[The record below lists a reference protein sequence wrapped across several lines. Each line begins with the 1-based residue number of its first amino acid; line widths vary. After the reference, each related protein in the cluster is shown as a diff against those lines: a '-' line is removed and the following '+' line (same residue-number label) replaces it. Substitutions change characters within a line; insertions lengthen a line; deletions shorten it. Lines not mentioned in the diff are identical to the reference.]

1 MPRALPDERRTH
13 RSPRRAHTRRG
24 RLGGEPQDDGE
35 SPGSPPKQA
44 RLDATVRGM
53 TCGACAARI
62 ESELHGTNGVSAAHV
77 NFAANRASVTYDPAL
92 LSERHL
98 LDLIADLGFRATP
111 GDLHFEDEEPRSKS
125 TTALAITLALAA
137 ASMVISSISVLR
149 FGGWQWLVLGIT
161 MPVVLI
167 EGMVFHRPGWRAVRR
182 GHATMDTL
190 VSLGSLV
197 AWGWSAVVTIG
208 DLDGHVYF
216 DTAAVIVAVVL
227 LGRRLESRAR
237 RRAGDAIGALVGLS
251 AGLVRLPDGSEIPPS
266 QLAVG
271 MRFLVRPGERIA
283 ADGVVA
289 EGHSAVDTSIVTG
302 EPVPRE
308 VGPGDEVTGGML
320 NTHGSLVVE
329 ARRVGADGTLAQVV
343 RLVSEALSR
352 KAPIQRL
359 ADRISA
365 VFVPVVV
372 VVAVA
377 TLVAWL
383 FLGPVGTAIS
393 PAVAVLIVA
402 CPCALGLAT
411 PAAFM
416 AGSGR
421 GARMGVIIRGPDA
434 LEAAR
439 GVDVVALDKT
449 GTVTEGHL
457 EVVAVEVVDG
467 IDAGTLLAAAAALE
481 ARSEHPVAEAIVR
494 AGRGG
499 SVESFG
505 AVEGDGTIERGGTVE
520 GVGSIE
526 GGKAVESSGA
536 VEGCESIEGDRTV
549 DGGGSTDCAES
560 VEGDG
565 TVAGDGSVAI
575 GAYVEGVRIDG
586 RHPPRGEFAVAD
598 FRNLP
603 GFGVEGRVVRTAAV
617 TGSASGWPGSG
628 TADTTE
634 GSMGVGRMQAH
645 APADG
650 TDGTEADQ
658 GLMTVGRAELF
669 EQIPPALERAAA
681 DHAAA
686 GRTLV
691 FVGAGRSAQGFLAL
705 ADRVKPSSAAAVAR
719 WRGDGIDVVL
729 LSGDNRAAAE
739 QVGRQV
745 GIDRVVAGLT
755 PAGKVTEIERLQAAG
770 RRVAMVGDGINDAPA
785 LAAAEVGVA
794 IGTGADVAAEASDL
808 TLVGDDLRLA
818 ADALTLA
825 RRTLGT
831 IRGNLFWAFAYNTA
845 AIPLAAVGLLRPEI
859 AAAAMGL
866 SSLFVLGNSL
876 RLNRFA
882 GLRTAS

>member
-1 MPRALPDERRTH
+1 
-13 RSPRRAHTRRG
+13 
-24 RLGGEPQDDGE
+24 
-35 SPGSPPKQA
+35 
-44 RLDATVRGM
+44 M

-62 ESELHGTNGVSAAHV
+62 ETALHATDGVSAAHV

-92 LSERHL
+92 LSERDL
-98 LDLIADLGFRATP
+98 LDRISGLGYRATP
-111 GDLHFEDEEPRSKS
+111 GELHLEGTEPCATSGK
-125 TTALAITLALAA
+125 ALAVTLTLAA
-137 ASMVISSISVLR
+137 ASMVISSIDALR
-149 FGGWQWLVLGIT
+149 FAGWEWLVLGLT
-161 MPVVLI
+161 MPVVLTG
-167 EGMVFHRPGWRAVRR
+167 GMVFHRPGWRAVRR

-197 AWGWSAVVTIG
+197 AWGWSAAVTIG
-208 DLDGHVYF
+208 GFDGHVYF

-227 LGRRLESRAR
+227 LGRHLEVRTR

-251 AGLVRLPDGSEIPPS
+251 AGTVRLEDGRDVPPS

-271 MRFLVRPGERIA
+271 MRFLVRPGERVA
-283 ADGVVA
+283 ADGIVT

-308 VGPGDEVTGGML
+308 VAPGDEVTGGML
-320 NTHGSLVVE
+320 NTHGSLLVE

-365 VFVPVVV
+365 IFVPAVV

-383 FLGPVGTAIS
+383 LLDSAGAAIS

-411 PAAFM
+411 PAAFL
-416 AGSGR
+416 AGAGR

-439 GVDVVALDKT
+439 RVDVVALDKT
-449 GTVTEGHL
+449 GTVTEGRL
-457 EVVAVEVVDG
+457 DVVAVETADG
-467 IDAGTLLAAAAALE
+467 TTGAELLALAAALE
-481 ARSEHPVAEAIVR
+481 DRSEHPVAAAIVR
-494 AGRGG
+494 AARPPAQSSPGT
-499 SVESFG
+499 G
-505 AVEGDGTIERGGTVE
+505 APGADAHPASGATIAEAGADRGGTPAARE
-520 GVGSIE
+520 
-526 GGKAVESSGA
+526 AGA
-536 VEGCESIEGDRTV
+536 RFT
-549 DGGGSTDCAES
+549 
-560 VEGDG
+560 
-565 TVAGDGSVAI
+565 
-575 GAYVEGVRIDG
+575 
-586 RHPPRGEFAVAD
+586 VAD
-598 FRNLP
+598 FCNLP
-603 GFGVEGRVVRTAAV
+603 GFGVRGRLLAAGSEAARDGV
-617 TGSASGWPGSG
+617 T
-628 TADTTE
+628 
-634 GSMGVGRMQAH
+634 V
-645 APADG
+645 
-650 TDGTEADQ
+650 
-658 GLMTVGRAELF
+658 TVGRRELF
-669 EQIPPALERAAA
+669 DSVPPALDSAAEGHL
-681 DHAAA
+681 DR

-691 FVGAGRSAQGFLAL
+691 FVGACGSAEGFLAL
-705 ADRVKPSSAAAVAR
+705 ADRVKPSSAAAVAA
-719 WRGDGIDVVL
+719 WRDAGIEVVL
-729 LSGDNRAAAE
+729 LSGDNAAAAE
-739 QVGRQV
+739 QAGRQV
-745 GIDRVVAGLT
+745 GADRVLAGLT

-770 RRVAMVGDGINDAPA
+770 RRVAMVGDGVNDAPA
-785 LAAAEVGVA
+785 LAAADVGVA

-818 ADALTLA
+818 AGALSLA

-831 IRGNLFWAFAYNTA
+831 IRGNLFWAFVYNTA

-882 GLRTAS
+882 GLRA

>member
-1 MPRALPDERRTH
+1 
-13 RSPRRAHTRRG
+13 
-24 RLGGEPQDDGE
+24 
-35 SPGSPPKQA
+35 
-44 RLDATVRGM
+44 M
-53 TCGACAARI
+53 TCGACATRI
-62 ESELHGTNGVSAAHV
+62 ESELHAAHGVSAAHV
-77 NFAANRASVTYDPAL
+77 NFAANRASVTYDPTL
-92 LSERHL
+92 LSERDL
-98 LDLIADLGFRATP
+98 LDRIAGLGYRATP
-111 GDLHFEDEEPRSKS
+111 GELHLEGTEPGW
-125 TTALAITLALAA
+125 TAGKALPVTLLLAA
-137 ASMVISSISVLR
+137 ASMVISSISALR
-149 FGGWQWLVLGIT
+149 FAGWEWLVLGIT

-167 EGMVFHRPGWRAVRR
+167 SGLLFHRPGWRAVRR

-208 DLDGHVYF
+208 NLDGHIYF

-227 LGRRLESRAR
+227 LGRHLEARAR

-251 AGLVRLPDGSEIPPS
+251 AGTVRLADGSDVPPS
-266 QLAVG
+266 QLRVG

-283 ADGVVA
+283 ADGVVT

-308 VGPGDEVTGGML
+308 VDPGDEVTGGML

-365 VFVPVVV
+365 VFVPAVV
-372 VVAVA
+372 VVAAA

-383 FLGPVGTAIS
+383 LLGSLGTAIS

-439 GVDVVALDKT
+439 RIDVVALDKT
-449 GTVTEGHL
+449 GTITEGHL

-467 IDAGTLLAAAAALE
+467 TDAGSLLAGAAALE
-481 ARSEHPVAEAIVR
+481 ARSEHPVAAAIVR
-494 AGRGG
+494 AAR
-499 SVESFG
+499 S
-505 AVEGDGTIERGGTVE
+505 
-520 GVGSIE
+520 
-526 GGKAVESSGA
+526 
-536 VEGCESIEGDRTV
+536 
-549 DGGGSTDCAES
+549 
-560 VEGDG
+560 
-565 TVAGDGSVAI
+565 GSVA
-575 GAYVEGVRIDG
+575 GVENDRTNLTDG
-586 RHPPRGEFAVAD
+586 EPAVAD

-603 GFGVEGRVVRTAAV
+603 GFGVEGRLVRAGAV
-617 TGSASGWPGSG
+617 AGSAAGKAGSG
-628 TADTTE
+628 TSGTGE
-634 GSMGVGRMQAH
+634 GKII
-645 APADG
+645 
-650 TDGTEADQ
+650 
-658 GLMTVGRAELF
+658 VGRAELF
-669 EQIPPALERAAA
+669 EQVPAKLDRAAA
-681 DHAAA
+681 GHAAA

-691 FVGAGRSAQGFLAL
+691 FVGDDCSARGFLAL
-705 ADRVKPSSAAAVAR
+705 ADRVKPSSSAAVADWKR
-719 WRGDGIDVVL
+719 AGIEVVL
-729 LSGDNRAAAE
+729 LSGDNSAAAE

-745 GIDRVVAGLT
+745 EIDRVVAELT
-755 PAGKVTEIERLQAAG
+755 PAGKVAEIERLQTAG
-770 RRVAMVGDGINDAPA
+770 RRVAMVGDGVNDAPA
-785 LAAAEVGVA
+785 LAAADVGVA

-818 ADALTLA
+818 VDALNLA

-831 IRGNLFWAFAYNTA
+831 IRGNLFWAFVYNTA

-882 GLRTAS
+882 ALRA

>member
-1 MPRALPDERRTH
+1 
-13 RSPRRAHTRRG
+13 
-24 RLGGEPQDDGE
+24 
-35 SPGSPPKQA
+35 
-44 RLDATVRGM
+44 M
-53 TCGACAARI
+53 TCGACASRI
-62 ESELHGTNGVSAAHV
+62 ESELHATEGVSAAHV
-77 NFAANRASVTYDPAL
+77 NFAANRASVAYDPDL
-92 LSERHL
+92 LSERDL
-98 LDLIADLGFRATP
+98 LDRIAGLGYRATP
-111 GDLHFEDEEPRSKS
+111 GDLYLESEEPDRTSGK
-125 TTALAITLALAA
+125 ALVITLALAA
-137 ASMVISSISVLR
+137 ASMVISSIAALR
-149 FGGWQWLVLGIT
+149 FGGWEWLVLGLT

-167 EGMVFHRPGWRAVRR
+167 SGLVFHGPGWRAVRR

-208 DLDGHVYF
+208 GLDGHIYF

-227 LGRRLESRAR
+227 LGRHLETRAR

-251 AGLVRLPDGSEIPPS
+251 AGSVRLPDGSDIPPS

-271 MRFLVRPGERIA
+271 MKFLVRPGERIA
-283 ADGVVA
+283 ADGVVT

-302 EPVPRE
+302 EPVPVE
-308 VGPGDEVTGGML
+308 VAPGDEVTGGTL

-365 VFVPVVV
+365 VFVPAVVL
-372 VVAVA
+372 VAVA

-383 FLGPVGTAIS
+383 LLESAGAAIS

-439 GVDVVALDKT
+439 RIDVVALDKT
-449 GTVTEGHL
+449 GTITEGRL
-457 EVVAVEVVDG
+457 EVVAVETADG
-467 IDAGTLLAAAAALE
+467 IDAAGMLTAAAALE
-481 ARSEHPVAEAIVR
+481 ARSEHPVAAAIVR
-494 AGRGG
+494 AASGVEGNGG
-499 SVESFG
+499 SLPANEP
-505 AVEGDGTIERGGTVE
+505 AVTE
-520 GVGSIE
+520 
-526 GGKAVESSGA
+526 
-536 VEGCESIEGDRTV
+536 
-549 DGGGSTDCAES
+549 
-560 VEGDG
+560 
-565 TVAGDGSVAI
+565 
-575 GAYVEGVRIDG
+575 
-586 RHPPRGEFAVAD
+586 

-603 GFGVEGRVVRTAAV
+603 GFGVEGRLLV
-617 TGSASGWPGSG
+617 
-628 TADTTE
+628 
-634 GSMGVGRMQAH
+634 AH
-645 APADG
+645 APAAANDQEGSGDSHQAAAEAAGPQG
-650 TDGTEADQ
+650 TV
-658 GLMTVGRAELF
+658 TVGRAALF
-669 EQIPPALERAAA
+669 EHVPEALEFAAA
-681 DHAAA
+681 GHAAE

-691 FVGAGRSAQGFLAL
+691 FVGEDGSVWGFLAL
-705 ADRVKPSSAAAVAR
+705 ADRAKPSSAAAVAEWER
-719 WRGDGIDVVL
+719 AGIEAVL

-745 GIDRVVAGLT
+745 GIDRVLAELT
-755 PAGKVTEIERLQAAG
+755 PAGKVEEIERLQAAG
-770 RRVAMVGDGINDAPA
+770 RRVAMVGDGVNDAPA
-785 LAAAEVGVA
+785 LAAADVGVA

-818 ADALTLA
+818 VDALNLA

-831 IRGNLFWAFAYNTA
+831 IRGNLFWAFVYNTA

-859 AAAAMGL
+859 AAVAMGL

-882 GLRTAS
+882 PLRA

>member
-1 MPRALPDERRTH
+1 
-13 RSPRRAHTRRG
+13 
-24 RLGGEPQDDGE
+24 
-35 SPGSPPKQA
+35 
-44 RLDATVRGM
+44 M
-53 TCGACAARI
+53 TCGACATRI
-62 ESELHGTNGVSAAHV
+62 ESELHAAHGVSAAHV
-77 NFAANRASVTYDPAL
+77 NFAANRASVTYDPTL
-92 LSERHL
+92 LSERDL
-98 LDLIADLGFRATP
+98 LDRIAGLGYRATP
-111 GDLHFEDEEPRSKS
+111 GELHLEGTEPGG
-125 TTALAITLALAA
+125 TAGKALPVTLLLAA
-137 ASMVISSISVLR
+137 ASMVISSISALR
-149 FGGWQWLVLGIT
+149 FAGWEWLVLGIT

-167 EGMVFHRPGWRAVRR
+167 SGLLFHRPGWRAVRR

-208 DLDGHVYF
+208 NLDGHIYF

-227 LGRRLESRAR
+227 LGRHLEARAR

-251 AGLVRLPDGSEIPPS
+251 AGTVRLADGSDVPPS
-266 QLAVG
+266 QLRVG

-283 ADGVVA
+283 ADGVVT

-308 VGPGDEVTGGML
+308 VDPGDEVTGGML

-365 VFVPVVV
+365 VFVPAVV
-372 VVAVA
+372 VVAAA

-383 FLGPVGTAIS
+383 LLGSLGSAIS

-439 GVDVVALDKT
+439 RIDVVALDKT
-449 GTVTEGHL
+449 GTITEGHL

-467 IDAGTLLAAAAALE
+467 TDAGSLLAGAAALE
-481 ARSEHPVAEAIVR
+481 ARSEHPVAAAIVR
-494 AGRGG
+494 AARGG
-499 SVESFG
+499 SVAG
-505 AVEGDGTIERGGTVE
+505 VEN
-520 GVGSIE
+520 
-526 GGKAVESSGA
+526 
-536 VEGCESIEGDRTV
+536 DRTNLT
-549 DGGGSTDCAES
+549 DGK
-560 VEGDG
+560 
-565 TVAGDGSVAI
+565 
-575 GAYVEGVRIDG
+575 
-586 RHPPRGEFAVAD
+586 PAVVD

-603 GFGVEGRVVRTAAV
+603 GFGVEGRLVRAGAV
-617 TGSASGWPGSG
+617 TGSAAGKAGSG
-628 TADTTE
+628 TSGTGE
-634 GSMGVGRMQAH
+634 GKIV
-645 APADG
+645 
-650 TDGTEADQ
+650 
-658 GLMTVGRAELF
+658 VGRAELF
-669 EQIPPALERAAA
+669 EQVPAKLDRAAA
-681 DHAAA
+681 GHAAA

-691 FVGAGRSAQGFLAL
+691 FVGDDCSARGFLAL
-705 ADRVKPSSAAAVAR
+705 ADRVKPSSSAAVADWKR
-719 WRGDGIDVVL
+719 AGIEVVL
-729 LSGDNRAAAE
+729 LSGDNSAAAE

-745 GIDRVVAGLT
+745 EIDRVVAELT
-755 PAGKVTEIERLQAAG
+755 PAGKVAEIERLQTAG
-770 RRVAMVGDGINDAPA
+770 RHVAMVGDGVNDAPA
-785 LAAAEVGVA
+785 LAAADVGVA

-818 ADALTLA
+818 VDALNLA

-831 IRGNLFWAFAYNTA
+831 IRGNLFWAFVYNTA

-882 GLRTAS
+882 ALRA

>member
-1 MPRALPDERRTH
+1 
-13 RSPRRAHTRRG
+13 
-24 RLGGEPQDDGE
+24 
-35 SPGSPPKQA
+35 
-44 RLDATVRGM
+44 M
-53 TCGACAARI
+53 TCGACASRI
-62 ESELHGTNGVSAAHV
+62 ESELHATEGVSAAHV
-77 NFAANRASVTYDPAL
+77 NFAANRASVAYDPDL
-92 LSERHL
+92 LSERDL
-98 LDLIADLGFRATP
+98 LDRIAGLGYRATP
-111 GDLHFEDEEPRSKS
+111 GDLYLESEEPDRTSGK
-125 TTALAITLALAA
+125 ALVITLALAA
-137 ASMVISSISVLR
+137 ASMVISSIAALR
-149 FGGWQWLVLGIT
+149 FGGWEWLVLGLT

-167 EGMVFHRPGWRAVRR
+167 SGLVFHGPGWRAVRR

-208 DLDGHVYF
+208 GLDGHIYF

-227 LGRRLESRAR
+227 LGRHLETRAR

-251 AGLVRLPDGSEIPPS
+251 AGSVRLPDGSDIPPS

-271 MRFLVRPGERIA
+271 MKFLVRPGERIA
-283 ADGVVA
+283 ADGVVI

-302 EPVPRE
+302 EPVPVE
-308 VGPGDEVTGGML
+308 VAPGDEVTGGTL

-365 VFVPVVV
+365 IFVPAVVL
-372 VVAVA
+372 VAVA

-383 FLGPVGTAIS
+383 LLDSAGAAIS

-439 GVDVVALDKT
+439 RIDVVALDKT
-449 GTVTEGHL
+449 GTITEGRL
-457 EVVAVEVVDG
+457 EVVAVETADG
-467 IDAGTLLAAAAALE
+467 IDPAGMLTAAAALE
-481 ARSEHPVAEAIVR
+481 ARSEHPVAAAIVR
-494 AGRGG
+494 AASGVEGNGGNGG
-499 SVESFG
+499 SLPANEP
-505 AVEGDGTIERGGTVE
+505 AVTG
-520 GVGSIE
+520 
-526 GGKAVESSGA
+526 
-536 VEGCESIEGDRTV
+536 
-549 DGGGSTDCAES
+549 
-560 VEGDG
+560 
-565 TVAGDGSVAI
+565 
-575 GAYVEGVRIDG
+575 
-586 RHPPRGEFAVAD
+586 

-603 GFGVEGRVVRTAAV
+603 GFGVEGRLLV
-617 TGSASGWPGSG
+617 T
-628 TADTTE
+628 
-634 GSMGVGRMQAH
+634 H
-645 APADG
+645 APAAANDQDG
-650 TDGTEADQ
+650 SGDSHQAAAEAAGPQGTV
-658 GLMTVGRAELF
+658 TVGRAALF
-669 EQIPPALERAAA
+669 EHVPEALEFAAA
-681 DHAAA
+681 GHAAE

-691 FVGAGRSAQGFLAL
+691 FVGEDGSVWGFLAL
-705 ADRVKPSSAAAVAR
+705 ADRAKPSSAAAVAEWDR
-719 WRGDGIDVVL
+719 AGIEVVL

-745 GIDRVVAGLT
+745 GIDRVLAELT
-755 PAGKVTEIERLQAAG
+755 PAGKVEEIERLQAAG
-770 RRVAMVGDGINDAPA
+770 RRVAMVGDGVNDAPA
-785 LAAAEVGVA
+785 LAAADVGVA

-808 TLVGDDLRLA
+808 TLVGNDLRLA
-818 ADALTLA
+818 VDALNLA

-831 IRGNLFWAFAYNTA
+831 IRGNLFWAFVYNTA

-859 AAAAMGL
+859 AAVAMGL

-882 GLRTAS
+882 PLRA